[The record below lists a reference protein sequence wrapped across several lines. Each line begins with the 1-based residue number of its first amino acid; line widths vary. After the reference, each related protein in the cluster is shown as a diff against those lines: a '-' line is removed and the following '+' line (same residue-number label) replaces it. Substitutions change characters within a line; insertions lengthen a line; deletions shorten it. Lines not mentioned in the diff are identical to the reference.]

1 MKLRETILA
10 AALVALAVVP
20 TAHAAG
26 PAIDWDPAY
35 GWQAGATPTNLPLGG
50 EFKMVG
56 VISGFDV
63 PLQELNALDPT
74 KEYTFYVHG
83 LISGGTVASGP
94 PTTTFYETNFAGGTI
109 EVYEDLSPDASFDP
123 NPVNA
128 GVPADF
134 IDGTMILS
142 GSFTRFVVQSNN
154 FTVYKVGNIEGDLT
168 WTGGTLLDRFRRIG
182 GQLCPGLFTGGSTWN
197 TSVVP
202 AGYLFRHDGKID
214 LQCPTPTQGSTWG
227 RIKSLY
233 R

>member
-1 MKLRETILA
+1 MKLRETLLA
-10 AALVALAVVP
+10 AALFTLALAP
-20 TAHAAG
+20 NAKAAG

-35 GWQAGATPTNLPLGG
+35 GWQTGATPTSLPAGG

-63 PLQELNALDPT
+63 PLQDLNALDPT
-74 KEYTFYVHG
+74 REYTFYVHG

-94 PTTTFYETNFAGGTI
+94 PSTTFYVTNYSGGTI
-109 EVYEDLSPDASFDP
+109 EVYEDTSPDASFDP

-128 GVPADF
+128 GVPTDF
-134 IDGTMILS
+134 IDGTLILA

-154 FTVYKVGNIEGDLT
+154 FTAFQVGNIEGDIN
-168 WTGGTLLDRFRRIG
+168 WTGGSLLSRFERIG
-182 GQLCPGLFTGGSTWN
+182 GVLCPGLFTGGSTWN

-214 LQCPTPTQGSTWG
+214 LQCPTPTEGSTWG